1 MRSLQGF
8 TVYTE
13 IIFLIILKMKAKSKL
28 LTIKIQPDLL
38 ATFTDFANSR
48 NMKRGTMIKSVVSEF
63 IAKQKQQAA

>member
-1 MRSLQGF
+1 
-8 TVYTE
+8 
-13 IIFLIILKMKAKSKL
+13 MKVKSKL

-38 ATFTDFANSR
+38 TTFTDFANSR

>member
-13 IIFLIILKMKAKSKL
+13 IIFLIILKMKVKSKL
-28 LTIKIQPDLL
+28 LTIKIHPDLL
-38 ATFTDFANSR
+38 ETYTDFANSR
-48 NMKRGTMIKSVVSEF
+48 GMKRGTMIKSVVSEF